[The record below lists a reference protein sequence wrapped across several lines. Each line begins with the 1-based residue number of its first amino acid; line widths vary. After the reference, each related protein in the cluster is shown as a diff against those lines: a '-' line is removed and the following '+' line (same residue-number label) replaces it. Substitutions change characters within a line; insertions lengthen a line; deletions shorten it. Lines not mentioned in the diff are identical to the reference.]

1 MVAVDRNEY
10 LSIAKKLLRLGEI
23 RNKVENMW
31 STLDYKEEKERII
44 SSPPLNLLNQHINTQ

>member
-23 RNKVENMW
+23 RNKVEKIW
-31 STLDYKEEKERII
+31 STLDYKEEKERNI
-44 SSPPLNLLNQHINTQ
+44 